1 MYEALLSLRL
11 QRVQPPE
18 SKKSITLHSCRPKAC
33 TISSLDA
40 VFKFIQGWPIENG
53 VALIKQTTSACR
65 DIGNNSEK
73 VPSYFD
79 LSVATE
85 ESLSEVEAEES
96 DSPQAR
102 KQTTSSRRAPLDQH
116 RRQRHTAPD
125 KFAARPELV
134 GDDCAAVGYGNLYF
148 VEYIARLYSDPE
160 QAFKSATL
168 TLVVCEAQMGE
179 TTSGAR

>member
-73 VPSYFD
+73 VASYFD
-79 LSVATE
+79 LSLATE
-85 ESLSEVEAEES
+85 ESLSKRNPTVPKPES
-96 DSPQAR
+96 RLRAQDVKDQKNVTQASPLAS
-102 KQTTSSRRAPLDQH
+102 K
-116 RRQRHTAPD
+116 
-125 KFAARPELV
+125 
-134 GDDCAAVGYGNLYF
+134 
-148 VEYIARLYSDPE
+148 
-160 QAFKSATL
+160 
-168 TLVVCEAQMGE
+168 GE
-179 TTSGAR
+179 RNR